1 MGSAKQAPHYVFVTK
16 TLNAT
21 SDAKS
26 GSVRPFT
33 MAQDCGPGRFTI
45 AKHHKKS
52 VVPVR
57 EPDIALQNAT
67 ASRFWERERS
77 ASVHAAPGFMG
88 NFCQENMTAKGG

>member
-1 MGSAKQAPHYVFVTK
+1 VGSAKQAPHYVFVTK

-26 GSVRPFT
+26 GSAQPFT

-57 EPDIALQNAT
+57 ERAGHRIAKRNRLPLLGAGT
-67 ASRFWERERS
+67 
-77 ASVHAAPGFMG
+77 V
-88 NFCQENMTAKGG
+88 C